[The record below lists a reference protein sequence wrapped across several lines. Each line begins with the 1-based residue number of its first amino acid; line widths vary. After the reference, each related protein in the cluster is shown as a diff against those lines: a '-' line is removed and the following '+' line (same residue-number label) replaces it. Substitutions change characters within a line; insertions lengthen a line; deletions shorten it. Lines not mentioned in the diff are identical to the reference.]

1 MLLSLCCTT
10 FCKFEPI
17 TSRWLVSN
25 WCPICRVVIVS
36 YISQICLQNHE
47 FAKLRALRAFALSR
61 LRALAPYAPSC
72 LTCLHALRVLIFT
85 RLNQA
90 SSAPYLLFARLTHS
104 RYIFISS
111 SFSFFRIDYF
121 NGYVSIIVVFIII
134 IIIINSFQLGLKN
147 SAK

>member
-25 WCPICRVVIVS
+25 WCPICRVVIMS

-47 FAKLRALRAFALSR
+47 FAKLRALRDFALSR
-61 LRALAPYAPSC
+61 LCALAPYAPSC

-90 SSAPYLLFARLTHS
+90 SSAPYLFFARLT
-104 RYIFISS
+104 RYIYSSEVVSVFSELIISMDMRLLLLYLSS
-111 SFSFFRIDYF
+111 SLLSIHF
-121 NGYVSIIVVFIII
+121 NY
-134 IIIINSFQLGLKN
+134 
-147 SAK
+147 A

>member
-1 MLLSLCCTT
+1 MLFIFLTVMCQARIYY
-10 FCKFEPI
+10 F
-17 TSRWLVSN
+17 
-25 WCPICRVVIVS
+25 
-36 YISQICLQNHE
+36 
-47 FAKLRALRAFALSR
+47 FAKLRAFMPYLSSRLTHFCAFALY
-61 LRALAPYAPSC
+61 ALSC
-72 LTCLHALRVLIFT
+72 LKCLRTLHALILT
-85 RLNQA
+85 RFNSA
-90 SSAPYLLFARLTHS
+90 PSAPYLLFARLTHS